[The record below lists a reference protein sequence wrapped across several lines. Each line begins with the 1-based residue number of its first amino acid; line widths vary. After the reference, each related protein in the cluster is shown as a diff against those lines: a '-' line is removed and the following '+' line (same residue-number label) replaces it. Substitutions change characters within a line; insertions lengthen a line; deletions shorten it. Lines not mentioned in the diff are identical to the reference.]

1 MARSFPRETKSMAIV
16 KPRMTE
22 DEFMRMPDDGRKYE
36 LVDGEA
42 KEVPGGV
49 EQDVTGAHLTVLL
62 YPFTRGRGYLAGSQ
76 AGFRMRPGNI
86 RAPDISFTLKERFPG
101 GRPPKGFGNFA
112 PDLCIEI
119 ISPSEDE
126 ADMTRKVAEYFATGA
141 QQVWHLFPES
151 MRARVYRSPTETT
164 EHQPEDILEGGDLL
178 PGFRCRA
185 ADLFDIE

>member
-1 MARSFPRETKSMAIV
+1 
-16 KPRMTE
+16 MTE
-22 DEFMRMPDDGRKYE
+22 EEFMRMPDDGRKYE

-49 EQDVTGAHLTVLL
+49 EHDVIGAHLIVLL
-62 YPFTRGRGYLAGSQ
+62 HPFVRGRGFLAGSQ
-76 AGFRMRPGNI
+76 AGFRMQSRNI
-86 RAPDISFTLKERFPG
+86 RAPDVSFTLKERFPG
-101 GRPPKGFGNFA
+101 GRPPKGFGDIA

-126 ADMTRKVAEYFATGA
+126 KDMARKIVEYFATGA

-151 MRARVYRSPTETT
+151 QRATVYRSPTEMT
-164 EHQPEDILEGGDLL
+164 EHQPEEILDGGDLL
-178 PGFRCRA
+178 PGFRCRV

>member
-1 MARSFPRETKSMAIV
+1 
-16 KPRMTE
+16 
-22 DEFMRMPDDGRKYE
+22 MPDDGRKYE

-49 EQDVTGAHLTVLL
+49 EQDVIGMHVGVLL
-62 YPFTRGRGYLAGSQ
+62 TPFTRGRGYLAGSQ

-86 RAPDISFTLKERFPG
+86 RAPDVSFTLKERFPG
-101 GRPPKGFGNFA
+101 GRPPKGFGDFA

-126 ADMTRKVAEYFATGA
+126 EDMLRKIVEYFATGA

-151 MRARVYRSPTETT
+151 KRATVYRSPTEMT
-164 EHQPEDILEGGDLL
+164 EHQPEEILDGGDLL
-178 PGFRCRA
+178 PGFRCRT